1 MNKIASLFIFLSTG
15 LMYAQDSVSV
25 LFIGNSYTYVN
36 DLPTVFSN
44 LTTSLGDQVTVD
56 SKTNGGFTFLNHVND
71 PVTFSKIH
79 SKPWD
84 FVVIQ
89 GQSQEPSFETSQVN
103 INTLPPAVQLADS
116 VYANSYCSQSLYY
129 MSWGRQVGD
138 PQWDSINTFNKM
150 NGRLRNAYLR
160 ITDSAQAS
168 VAPVGVA
175 WKYVSDTYPTINL
188 YAADG
193 SHPSLEGTYLA
204 ACTFY
209 ASVFRKSPV
218 GATYTAGLDLITI
231 NALQNAAAICVL
243 DSLETWHLRAKEE
256 ISIAEF
262 QYTVSGNLVQFFN
275 ESWRSTDYEW
285 SFDDGSTSIEIN
297 PSHTY
302 LTAGTYTVQLIASNE
317 CGDDTLAMEVV
328 IGPLTVNDLNLT
340 QIIKKTKAPGIFNIE
355 GFENLKLN
363 AFTIYDITGK
373 EMKLANSELIQSD
386 NNSMI
391 IDLREFQNGM
401 YFLKISTDSGEVT
414 IDLLKLDF

>member
-1 MNKIASLFIFLSTG
+1 M
-15 LMYAQDSVSV
+15 
-25 LFIGNSYTYVN
+25 
-36 DLPTVFSN
+36 
-44 LTTSLGDQVTVD
+44 
-56 SKTNGGFTFLNHVND
+56 
-71 PVTFSKIH
+71 
-79 SKPWD
+79 
-84 FVVIQ
+84 
-89 GQSQEPSFETSQVN
+89 
-103 INTLPPAVQLADS
+103 
-116 VYANSYCSQSLYY
+116 
-129 MSWGRQVGD
+129 
-138 PQWDSINTFNKM
+138 
-150 NGRLRNAYLR
+150 RNAYLR

-175 WKYVSDTYPTINL
+175 WKYVRDTYPTINL
-188 YAADG
+188 YAGDG

-302 LTAGTYTVQLIASNE
+302 LTAGTYTVQLISSNE
-317 CGDDTLAMEVV
+317 CGEDTLVIEVV
-328 IGPLTVNDLNLT
+328 IGPLTVNNLNLT

-373 EMKLANSELIQSD
+373 EMKLANSELIQPD